1 MATGDVRAAV
11 AALESTLRSLRFTT
25 LDAAAAEAGSPAP
38 LLPALDY
45 LLLRCSK
52 HVALL
57 VAQQGLQLHG
67 KSDLRFVEGVF
78 KFVRDA
84 LGIRSPLTPA
94 QFLSEGFAER
104 KVLLV
109 QSIAKACKEH
119 HNAAARMERLAALKG
134 QHTEQRLCAPAAAP
148 PEQHQLAQEQPG
160 QPKGRASRGRCSS
173 IPLPP
178 PLPHVRVV
186 SEHLKAPAAAAATA
200 AGELSSA
207 RPHGLSS
214 GDDGD
219 SQSGSDAVAAA
230 VTPTSVVA
238 AAGAACQQRSKQQLK
253 AAPSQLAP
261 AASPIEQPRSLP
273 PSLLLAQRQA
283 DSCTGGSDGCTWA
296 QPGPGGLQEAAAGY
310 AAAGGLQAAGAQQA
324 GAAGQP
330 APPLCMAV
338 QAMQQHPAVAGLQGA
353 ASGCEQQTWRLI
365 QDLQL
370 RLGLAEEA
378 SAAAR
383 QDAQQAREQLQ
394 ARVTVLE
401 GRVRFL
407 EAGYELRPSQQ
418 QLQLACDMQLGQ
430 PQPALQLPWGAAAR
444 PPGQLGPL
452 AGGGQHTRLNPLYD
466 QQASSSSS
474 AAAAAPVPAGAA
486 APPSSSSSQAPAAG
500 GIQWPLPAAPAGP
513 AGPAVPAAPAAV
525 PAERSYGSTVEL
537 ISGMQARFS
546 EAQDF
551 LLSLRRL

>member
-1 MATGDVRAAV
+1 
-11 AALESTLRSLRFTT
+11 
-25 LDAAAAEAGSPAP
+25 
-38 LLPALDY
+38 
-45 LLLRCSK
+45 
-52 HVALL
+52 
-57 VAQQGLQLHG
+57 
-67 KSDLRFVEGVF
+67 
-78 KFVRDA
+78 
-84 LGIRSPLTPA
+84 
-94 QFLSEGFAER
+94 
-104 KVLLV
+104 
-109 QSIAKACKEH
+109 
-119 HNAAARMERLAALKG
+119 MERLAALKG

-310 AAAGGLQAAGAQQA
+310 AAAGGLQVRSYPQLKAAMPAQTEHMQQGQLSQPGVPRLPLGLQNEQQPSPPQQAAGAQQA

-383 QDAQQAREQLQ
+383 C
-394 ARVTVLE
+394 VLS
-401 GRVRFL
+401 F
-407 EAGYELRPSQQ
+407 PSG
-418 QLQLACDMQLGQ
+418 AC
-430 PQPALQLPWGAAAR
+430 AWS
-444 PPGQLGPL
+444 
-452 AGGGQHTRLNPLYD
+452 
-466 QQASSSSS
+466 AS
-474 AAAAAPVPAGAA
+474 
-486 APPSSSSSQAPAAG
+486 
-500 GIQWPLPAAPAGP
+500 
-513 AGPAVPAAPAAV
+513 
-525 PAERSYGSTVEL
+525 
-537 ISGMQARFS
+537 
-546 EAQDF
+546 
-551 LLSLRRL
+551 